1 MQRRTLPIDEELFVK
16 ALARAV
22 EDGDACFVDGHLPR
36 LDSLIQKVRTCLD
49 ELSQL
54 RDRADRLR
62 GRYRH
67 VEHPPTFS
75 APPPI
80 KVA

>member
-1 MQRRTLPIDEELFVK
+1 MSRRVLQIDEELFVK

-22 EDGDACFVDGHLPR
+22 EDGDARFVDGHLPR
-36 LDSLIQKVRTCLD
+36 LDSLMQKLRTCLG

-54 RDRADRLR
+54 RDRATRLR

-67 VEHPPTFS
+67 IENPHTFS
-75 APPPI
+75 APPPAR
-80 KVA
+80 VA